1 MFWSDSVTP
10 DRSFLFYSMMPNKV
24 IPVSVLTGF
33 LGAGKTT
40 LLNYILKEQTDYRFG
55 VIINEV
61 GEVGIDG
68 KLIEAQAEDMVELSN
83 GCVCCTVRKD
93 LVKGVQKLLKRDKLD
108 YILIETTGVADPGPV
123 AQTFLNIPQL
133 QQYAR
138 LDSIIT
144 VVDAEHLSTQLKEAD
159 VSREQIALADF
170 ILINKVDLVSPT
182 ALAALETQILNLNP
196 HARIFRT
203 EHSRVNLNELLDLN
217 VFDLDRKLTVAPDL
231 LDELKKSN
239 HSDIGSFSFR
249 FDQPFV
255 IERLEAEL
263 EELSEKSKVYRSK
276 GVLWIEG
283 TPRRAVFHGV
293 NNRFTIYWDRLWAKE
308 EQRLSQLVFIGKNL
322 IRADIEGTLKRCIA

>member
-1 MFWSDSVTP
+1 MTS
-10 DRSFLFYSMMPNKV
+10 RKV

-55 VIINEV
+55 VIINEI

-68 KLIEAQAEDMVELSN
+68 KLVETQTEDVVELSN

-93 LVKGVQKLLKRDKLD
+93 LVKGVQKLLKKEQLD

-144 VVDAEHLSTQLKEAD
+144 VVDAEHVLAQLQEVEVA
-159 VSREQIALADF
+159 REQIALADF
-170 ILINKVDLVSPT
+170 ILINKVDLVS
-182 ALAALETQILNLNP
+182 AAALETLEKEILGLNP
-196 HARIFRT
+196 HARIFHT
-203 EHSRVNLNELLDLN
+203 ERSRVNLKQLLDLN
-217 VFDLDRKLTVAPDL
+217 AFDLDRKLSVAPAL
-231 LDELKKSN
+231 LDELKQSN
-239 HSDIGSFSFR
+239 HSDITSFSFS
-249 FDQPFV
+249 FDQPFAV
-255 IERLEAEL
+255 ERLEAEL
-263 EELSEKSKVYRSK
+263 QELSEKSKVYRSK
-276 GVLWIEG
+276 GILWIEG

-293 NNRFTIYWDRLWAKE
+293 NNRFTIYWDRLWEKE
-308 EQRLSQLVFIGKNL
+308 ETRLSQLVFIGKDL
-322 IRADIEGTLKRCIA
+322 DRSAIETVLRRSLA

>member
-1 MFWSDSVTP
+1 
-10 DRSFLFYSMMPNKV
+10 MPNKV

-68 KLIEAQAEDMVELSN
+68 KLVETQAEDMVELSN

-93 LVKGVQKLLKRDKLD
+93 LVKGIQKLLKRDRLD

-144 VVDAEHLSTQLKEAD
+144 VVDAEQLPTQLVEAE
-159 VSREQIALADF
+159 VTREQVALADF
-170 ILINKVDLVSPT
+170 ILINKVDLVST
-182 ALAALETQILNLNP
+182 EALAALETHILSLNP
-196 HARIFRT
+196 HARIFHTRN
-203 EHSRVNLNELLDLN
+203 SRVNLKELLDLN
-217 VFDLDRKLTVAPDL
+217 VFDLDQKLTVAPDF
-231 LDELKKSN
+231 LDEFKQSN
-239 HSDIGSFSFR
+239 HSAIGSFSFR
-249 FDQPFV
+249 FDRPFV
-255 IERLEAEL
+255 MERLEAEL
-263 EELSEKSKVYRSK
+263 QDLSEKSKVYRSK
-276 GVLWIEG
+276 GILSIEG

-293 NNRFTIYWDRLWAKE
+293 NNRFTIYWDRLWAKDE
-308 EQRLSQLVFIGKNL
+308 ARLSQLVFIGKNL
-322 IRADIEGTLKRCIA
+322 DRAELDGILNRCVA